1 MMNPLVAA
9 PIVFEP
15 GLISASFIYG
25 TLLYIGLP
33 GPGHGLA
40 LDSLMSI
47 LMLVAAVRWRLSNGT
62 SRGWF
67 YAYGVFV
74 SISLVGML
82 FWLFGDQLNPVLQ
95 GYPVDKVWSTISQ
108 NWNVLA
114 AWLIGVALPYMVL
127 RTGLQQGRGSA
138 VPDDVIR
145 PRTDNVWGRLAA
157 IIVAPALVMYLVVL
171 TVQLIAGSGFSTD
184 TGAQPPL
191 SAYQTTVLQGEHT
204 YFFVHLLFLAA
215 IIGFVVTR
223 AEGHERPDLYPVAK
237 LLWWSV
243 FIVLITSIAL
253 RLEGIFVDT
262 GSSNWHTTH
271 NLVASLAA
279 DVAVVSS
286 LTALAVT
293 PGISPFR
300 KFASGGFWRKTVMQK
315 GQ

>member
-1 MMNPLVAA
+1 MNFFVAA
-9 PIVFEP
+9 PISFEP
-15 GLISASFIYG
+15 GLISAGFIYG
-25 TLLYIGLP
+25 TLLFIGLP
-33 GPGHGLA
+33 GPGDGLA
-40 LDSLMSI
+40 LDSLMSF

-114 AWLIGVALPYMVL
+114 AWLIGMALPFMVL
-127 RTGLQQGRGSA
+127 RIGLQQVRGSA
-138 VPDDVIR
+138 VPNAAIR
-145 PRTDNVWGRLAA
+145 ARTDKVWGKLTA
-157 IIVAPALVMYLVVL
+157 IIVAPAFAMYLVVL
-171 TVQLIAGSGFSTD
+171 IVELITGSGYRTYPS
-184 TGAQPPL
+184 APPPL

-215 IIGFVVTR
+215 VIGFIATR
-223 AEGHERPDLYPVAK
+223 TEGHERPDLYPVAK

-243 FIVLITSIAL
+243 FIVFITTLAL
-253 RLEGIFVDT
+253 QLEGIFMDT
-262 GSSNWHTTH
+262 GSSHWHTTH

-286 LTALAVT
+286 LTLLAVT
-293 PGISPFR
+293 PGISPLR
-300 KFASGGFWRKTVMQK
+300 KFASGGFRRRTESQK
-315 GQ
+315 GH